1 MELQSS
7 NKLLEKYKN
16 YVLQQAKSNLSKGRN
31 NISKT
36 LYNSLKGEV
45 VTEDNY
51 AIIAFRME
59 EYGQFLDEGVKG
71 AFPSMVKNGK
81 QKAPNSRFMFTN
93 KRPPAGV
100 IAEWAKKRGIRLR
113 GEDGK
118 FKKGNYKTLGFIIA
132 KRIYAQGIRP
142 TLFFTK
148 PYEAGF
154 KKYIINQMPAE
165 VAIDVDRI
173 IDLNLIKK

>member
-1 MELQSS
+1 MLEQSY
-7 NKLLEKYKN
+7 KLLEKYKN
-16 YVLQQAKSNLSKGRN
+16 YVIQQARANLSKGRN
-31 NISKT
+31 NVSKT
-36 LYNSLKGEV
+36 LYNSIKGEI
-45 VTEDNY
+45 VTENNF
-51 AIIAFRME
+51 AIVGFRME
-59 EYGQFLDEGVKG
+59 QYGQFMDEGVKG

-93 KRPPAGV
+93 KRPPAGP
-100 IAEWAKKRGIRLR
+100 IADWAKKRGIRLR
-113 GEDGK
+113 DEKGK

-132 KRIYAQGIRP
+132 NRIYAQGIKP

-154 KKYIINQMPAE
+154 KKYIVGQMPAQ

-173 IDLNLIKK
+173 VDLNLQGK

>member
-1 MELQSS
+1 MLEQSY
-7 NKLLEKYKN
+7 KLLEKYKN
-16 YVLQQAKSNLSKGRN
+16 YVIQQARANLSKGRN
-31 NISKT
+31 NVSKT
-36 LYNSLKGEV
+36 LYNSIKGEI
-45 VTEDNY
+45 VTENNF
-51 AIIAFRME
+51 AIVGFRME
-59 EYGQFLDEGVKG
+59 QYGQFMDEGVKG
-71 AFPSMVKNGK
+71 AFPNMVKNGK

-93 KRPPAGV
+93 KRPPAGP

-113 GEDGK
+113 DEKGK

-132 KRIYAQGIRP
+132 NRIYAQGIKP

-154 KKYIINQMPAE
+154 KKYIVGQMPAQ

-173 IDLNLIKK
+173 VDLNLQGK

>member
-1 MELQSS
+1 MLEQSY
-7 NKLLEKYKN
+7 KLLEKYKN
-16 YVLQQAKSNLSKGRN
+16 YVIQQAKANLSKGRN
-31 NISKT
+31 NVSKT
-36 LYNSLKGEV
+36 LYNSIKGEI
-45 VTEDNY
+45 VTENNF
-51 AIIAFRME
+51 AIVGFRME
-59 EYGQFLDEGVKG
+59 QYGQFMDEGVKG

-93 KRPPAGV
+93 KRPPAGP

-113 GEDGK
+113 DEKGK

-132 KRIYAQGIRP
+132 NRIYAQGIKP

-154 KKYIINQMPAE
+154 KKYIVGQMPAQ

-173 IDLNLIKK
+173 VDLNLQGK

>member
-1 MELQSS
+1 MLEQSY
-7 NKLLEKYKN
+7 KLLEKYKN
-16 YVLQQAKSNLSKGRN
+16 YVIQQAKANLSKGRN
-31 NISKT
+31 NVSKT
-36 LYNSLKGEV
+36 LYNSIKGEI
-45 VTEDNY
+45 VTENNF
-51 AIIAFRME
+51 AIVGFRME
-59 EYGQFLDEGVKG
+59 QYGQFMDEGVKG
-71 AFPSMVKNGK
+71 AFPNMVKNGK

-93 KRPPAGV
+93 KRPPAGP

-113 GEDGK
+113 NEKGK

-132 KRIYAQGIRP
+132 NRIYAQGIKP

-154 KKYIINQMPAE
+154 KKYIVGQMPAQ

-173 IDLNLIKK
+173 VDLNLQGK

>member
-1 MELQSS
+1 MLEQSY
-7 NKLLEKYKN
+7 KLLEKYKN
-16 YVLQQAKSNLSKGRN
+16 YVIQQARANLSKGRN
-31 NISKT
+31 NVSKT
-36 LYNSLKGEV
+36 LYNSIKGEI
-45 VTEDNY
+45 VTENNY
-51 AIIAFRME
+51 AIVGFRME
-59 EYGQFLDEGVKG
+59 QYGQYMDEGVKG
-71 AFPSMVKNGK
+71 AFPGMVKNGK

-93 KRPPAGV
+93 KRPPAGP

-113 GEDGK
+113 DEKGQ

-132 KRIYAQGIRP
+132 NRIYAQGIKP

-154 KKYIINQMPAE
+154 KKYIVGQMPAQ

-173 IDLNLIKK
+173 VDLNLQGK

>member
-1 MELQSS
+1 MLEKSY
-7 NKLLEKYKN
+7 KLLEQYKKY
-16 YVLQQAKSNLSKGRN
+16 VIQQAKANLSKGRN
-31 NISKT
+31 NVSKT
-36 LYNSLKGEV
+36 LYNSIKGEI
-45 VTEDNY
+45 VTENNY
-51 AIIAFRME
+51 AIVGFRME
-59 EYGQFLDEGVKG
+59 QYGQFMDEGVKG
-71 AFPSMVKNGK
+71 AFPNMVKNGK

-93 KRPPAGV
+93 KRPPAGP

-113 GEDGK
+113 DEKGK

-132 KRIYAQGIRP
+132 NRIYAQGIKP

-154 KKYIINQMPAE
+154 KKYIVGQMPAQ

-173 IDLNLIKK
+173 VDLNLQGK